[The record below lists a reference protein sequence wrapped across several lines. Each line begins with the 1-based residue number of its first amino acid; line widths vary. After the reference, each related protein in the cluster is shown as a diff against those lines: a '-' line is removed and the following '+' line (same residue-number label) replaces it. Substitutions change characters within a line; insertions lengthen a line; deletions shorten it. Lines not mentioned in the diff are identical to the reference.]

1 VYALAKFVISLVV
14 RDGEMILENAPR
26 RIFNLSTED
35 RGVTSSAMALAQI
48 INPLGGSY
56 VEQSSIVQG

>member
-1 VYALAKFVISLVV
+1 MYALAKFVISLVV

-35 RGVTSSAMALAQI
+35 RGVTSSVMALAQI
-48 INPLGGSY
+48 IISLQGSS